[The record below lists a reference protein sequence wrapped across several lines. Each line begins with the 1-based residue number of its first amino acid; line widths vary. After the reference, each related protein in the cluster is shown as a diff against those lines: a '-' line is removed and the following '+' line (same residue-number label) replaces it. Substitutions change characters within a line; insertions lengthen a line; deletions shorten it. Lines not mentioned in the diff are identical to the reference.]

1 MEEKFKNV
9 IIILRKR
16 LRQARIFVLYPQEF
30 SPNELLNLENLK
42 KISEQNRIIVDE
54 IQEAIAILKRE
65 QEKAPQK

>member
-1 MEEKFKNV
+1 MEGKFNNV
-9 IIILRKR
+9 IVILRKR

-54 IQEAIAILKRE
+54 IEEAIAILKRE